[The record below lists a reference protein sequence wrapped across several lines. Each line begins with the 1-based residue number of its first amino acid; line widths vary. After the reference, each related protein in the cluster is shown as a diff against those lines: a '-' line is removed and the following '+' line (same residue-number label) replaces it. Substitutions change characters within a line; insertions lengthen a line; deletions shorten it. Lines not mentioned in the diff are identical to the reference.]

1 LKCRNPICERDMIGP
16 VGVKVTGAHLPDIS
30 VVNAK
35 YWKFAI
41 DKQHELE
48 WIGYVCPS
56 CGYSRIIKHYVDIE
70 TGMVALD

>member
-1 LKCRNPICERDMIGP
+1 MIGP